1 MQEGV
6 FVSVLFEVWFILRGF
21 PSKFPAL
28 CQFYESGVKTLS
40 DDQIRELAGLVKN
53 QEVRFPL
60 AM

>member
-1 MQEGV
+1 M
-6 FVSVLFEVWFILRGF
+6 SVLFEVWFILRGF

-53 QEVRFPL
+53 QEVCFPL